1 MFFIQFLFGGTLFKI
16 PAFLGIKKSCLGLS
30 VTASII
36 PDSSSGFS
44 KSFIRL
50 NVAQVSQAW
59 DECAIPQISVET
71 LKSAL
76 TCSQNTFAEET
87 FFLINACLRLHSFF
101 MVFCRATYAYMIYIS
116 HAEIIRKYAN
126 VWMNA
131 KLRGNK
137 YAD

>member
-1 MFFIQFLFGGTLFKI
+1 MFGGTLFKI

-36 PDSSSGFS
+36 PDSSSGIS

-59 DECAIPQISVET
+59 DERAILQISVKS
-71 LKSAL
+71 LKFAL

-87 FFLINACLRLHSFF
+87 FF
-101 MVFCRATYAYMIYIS
+101 
-116 HAEIIRKYAN
+116 
-126 VWMNA
+126 
-131 KLRGNK
+131 
-137 YAD
+137 

>member
-30 VTASII
+30 VTSII

-44 KSFIRL
+44 KRFIRL

-59 DECAIPQISVET
+59 DERGILQISVET

-87 FFLINACLRLHSFF
+87 FF
-101 MVFCRATYAYMIYIS
+101 
-116 HAEIIRKYAN
+116 
-126 VWMNA
+126 
-131 KLRGNK
+131 
-137 YAD
+137 

>member
-1 MFFIQFLFGGTLFKI
+1 MLLIQFLFGGTLFKI

-30 VTASII
+30 VTSII

-50 NVAQVSQAW
+50 NVVQVSQAFLK
-59 DECAIPQISVET
+59 ISVET

-87 FFLINACLRLHSFF
+87 FF
-101 MVFCRATYAYMIYIS
+101 
-116 HAEIIRKYAN
+116 
-126 VWMNA
+126 
-131 KLRGNK
+131 
-137 YAD
+137 